1 VSRLSDAVAELYSA
15 DPDTFVGRRKELAAL
30 ARREGDAG
38 AAKEITGLAKP
49 TRSAWL
55 VNRLVWSDPS
65 AAARLADLGAQ
76 LRGQDAA
83 QDGASIRKLSA
94 DRRKLVDALV
104 RQAVDQQGEPPP
116 SASVREEIAETFNAA
131 LADPGVADQVAAG
144 AIVRAIQWA
153 GFGPGIGTGFP
164 ALSAAADAPAWPG
177 LADRAAPP
185 SQPRSPGKA
194 GGHTQPAREADGA
207 DGDHG
212 THVASGAHDVNRP
225 HATGDVHG
233 AGGVEAGSG
242 ARGAAAH
249 AKDRAD
255 AAEERKR
262 RAVAAA
268 AEAGRGAQ
276 VAAAAHQEQRQAVRI
291 LERQLADHQQQL
303 TDAEHAAG
311 QAALELT
318 RAQRA
323 AEQAQR
329 QQDEAKKR
337 LTGTRATLSQAKQ
350 DLRTAD
356 TQLRQAQTAQ
366 RRAGQALNRLAPPSD
381 P

>member
-30 ARREGDAG
+30 ARREGDATSAKQI
-38 AAKEITGLAKP
+38 AALAKP

-83 QDGASIRKLSA
+83 RDGASIRKLSA

-104 RQAVDQQGEPPP
+104 RQAVDQPGEPP

-194 GGHTQPAREADGA
+194 GGHTQPA
-207 DGDHG
+207 
-212 THVASGAHDVNRP
+212 
-225 HATGDVHG
+225 
-233 AGGVEAGSG
+233 
-242 ARGAAAH
+242 
-249 AKDRAD
+249 
-255 AAEERKR
+255 
-262 RAVAAA
+262 
-268 AEAGRGAQ
+268 
-276 VAAAAHQEQRQAVRI
+276 
-291 LERQLADHQQQL
+291 
-303 TDAEHAAG
+303 
-311 QAALELT
+311 
-318 RAQRA
+318 
-323 AEQAQR
+323 
-329 QQDEAKKR
+329 
-337 LTGTRATLSQAKQ
+337 
-350 DLRTAD
+350 
-356 TQLRQAQTAQ
+356 
-366 RRAGQALNRLAPPSD
+366 
-381 P
+381 